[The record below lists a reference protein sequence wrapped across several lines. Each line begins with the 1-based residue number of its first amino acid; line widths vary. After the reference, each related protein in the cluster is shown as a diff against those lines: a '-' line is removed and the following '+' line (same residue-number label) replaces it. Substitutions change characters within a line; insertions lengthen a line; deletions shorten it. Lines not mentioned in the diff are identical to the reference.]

1 MTTANLH
8 KCLAAARGCGRM
20 RPWPLLLC
28 AALLVPL
35 VLAASAEARPNG
47 ICGVYSPG
55 IRLPA
60 DAYCEDEEGR
70 CVAWERESDVCVLPD
85 AVPPLE

>member
-1 MTTANLH
+1 MPLRAV
-8 KCLAAARGCGRM
+8 AGRM

-35 VLAASAEARPNG
+35 VLASSAEARPRG
-47 ICGVYSPG
+47 ECGVYSPG

-60 DAYCEDEEGR
+60 DAYCRDEEGV
-70 CVAWERESDVCVLPD
+70 CAAWERESDACYLPD
-85 AVPPLE
+85 TLPPIGD